1 MSRVIAAISTAPAP
15 AGIGMVRLSGDG
27 AVEIASKIF
36 RPRSKTRSLE
46 KTPGYTALYGW
57 VYDADGDIDECVAL
71 VFRAPHSYTGED
83 VVELT
88 CHGGLYL
95 LQRTLRAAIDAGA
108 RPAEP
113 GEFTK
118 RAFVNGNLDLTGAEA
133 VMDIIA
139 ANGRMAAKTALAARE
154 GALYRKMRGVLDE
167 LTTAAANLS
176 AFVDYPDDD
185 IPELQPAALKE
196 ILQNAR
202 LALGGLLK
210 NYDAGR
216 VVREGI
222 DTVIV
227 GRPNVGKSTLMNLL
241 AGYERS
247 IVTSVAG
254 TTRDIVEDTI
264 RLGDIVLRLADT
276 AGQRETSDEVESIGV
291 RRARERMERAELV
304 LAVFDGAEQLND
316 DDMALAKA
324 AAGQPSIAVINKADI
339 GININEEYIQNL
351 FKHTVI
357 ISAQKG
363 EGLEQLEQAVR
374 EVTGVAALNESEPLL
389 ATERQRDC
397 AKRCLECVNEAIE
410 ALDMGYTLD
419 AVGVSIDGAIGAL
432 LELTGERATE
442 AVVDKVFER
451 FCVGK

>member
-264 RLGDIVLRLADT
+264 RLGDSVLRLADT

>member
-339 GININEEYIQNL
+339 GININEKYIQNL

>member
-139 ANGRMAAKTALAARE
+139 ANGRMAAKPRWRQGGRPLPQDER
-154 GALYRKMRGVLDE
+154 VLDE

-216 VVREGI
+216 WCARV
-222 DTVIV
+222 
-227 GRPNVGKSTLMNLL
+227 ST
-241 AGYERS
+241 
-247 IVTSVAG
+247 
-254 TTRDIVEDTI
+254 
-264 RLGDIVLRLADT
+264 
-276 AGQRETSDEVESIGV
+276 
-291 RRARERMERAELV
+291 
-304 LAVFDGAEQLND
+304 
-316 DDMALAKA
+316 
-324 AAGQPSIAVINKADI
+324 P
-339 GININEEYIQNL
+339 
-351 FKHTVI
+351 
-357 ISAQKG
+357 
-363 EGLEQLEQAVR
+363 
-374 EVTGVAALNESEPLL
+374 
-389 ATERQRDC
+389 
-397 AKRCLECVNEAIE
+397 
-410 ALDMGYTLD
+410 
-419 AVGVSIDGAIGAL
+419 
-432 LELTGERATE
+432 
-442 AVVDKVFER
+442 
-451 FCVGK
+451 

>member
-324 AAGQPSIAVINKADI
+324 AAGQLSIAVINKADI
-339 GININEEYIQNL
+339 GININEKYIQNL

>member
-339 GININEEYIQNL
+339 GININEEYIRNL

>member
-410 ALDMGYTLD
+410 ALNMGYTLD

>member
-1 MSRVIAAISTAPAP
+1 M
-15 AGIGMVRLSGDG
+15 
-27 AVEIASKIF
+27 
-36 RPRSKTRSLE
+36 

-196 ILQNAR
+196 ILQ
-202 LALGGLLK
+202 
-210 NYDAGR
+210 
-216 VVREGI
+216 
-222 DTVIV
+222 T
-227 GRPNVGKSTLMNLL
+227 
-241 AGYERS
+241 
-247 IVTSVAG
+247 
-254 TTRDIVEDTI
+254 
-264 RLGDIVLRLADT
+264 
-276 AGQRETSDEVESIGV
+276 
-291 RRARERMERAELV
+291 
-304 LAVFDGAEQLND
+304 
-316 DDMALAKA
+316 KA
-324 AAGQPSIAVINKADI
+324 C
-339 GININEEYIQNL
+339 
-351 FKHTVI
+351 
-357 ISAQKG
+357 
-363 EGLEQLEQAVR
+363 
-374 EVTGVAALNESEPLL
+374 PL
-389 ATERQRDC
+389 DC
-397 AKRCLECVNEAIE
+397 
-410 ALDMGYTLD
+410 
-419 AVGVSIDGAIGAL
+419 
-432 LELTGERATE
+432 
-442 AVVDKVFER
+442 
-451 FCVGK
+451 

>member
-139 ANGRMAAKTALAARE
+139 ANGRMAAKSALAARE

-339 GININEEYIQNL
+339 GININEEYIRNL

>member
-276 AGQRETSDEVESIGV
+276 AGQREISDEVESIGV

>member
-276 AGQRETSDEVESIGV
+276 AGQREISDEVESIGV

-324 AAGQPSIAVINKADI
+324 AAGQLSIAVINKADI
-339 GININEEYIQNL
+339 GININEKYIQNL

>member
-1 MSRVIAAISTAPAP
+1 
-15 AGIGMVRLSGDG
+15 MVRLSGDG
-27 AVEIASKIF
+27 AVEIASKYSA
-36 RPRSKTRSLE
+36 RVQKPVRL

-71 VFRAPHSYTGED
+71 VFVRPQLYRRGRGQ
-83 VVELT
+83 LT

-133 VMDIIA
+133 VMDIID

-216 VVREGI
+216 VVRE
-222 DTVIV
+222 V
-227 GRPNVGKSTLMNLL
+227 ST
-241 AGYERS
+241 
-247 IVTSVAG
+247 
-254 TTRDIVEDTI
+254 
-264 RLGDIVLRLADT
+264 
-276 AGQRETSDEVESIGV
+276 
-291 RRARERMERAELV
+291 
-304 LAVFDGAEQLND
+304 
-316 DDMALAKA
+316 
-324 AAGQPSIAVINKADI
+324 P
-339 GININEEYIQNL
+339 
-351 FKHTVI
+351 
-357 ISAQKG
+357 
-363 EGLEQLEQAVR
+363 
-374 EVTGVAALNESEPLL
+374 
-389 ATERQRDC
+389 
-397 AKRCLECVNEAIE
+397 
-410 ALDMGYTLD
+410 
-419 AVGVSIDGAIGAL
+419 
-432 LELTGERATE
+432 
-442 AVVDKVFER
+442 
-451 FCVGK
+451 

>member
-1 MSRVIAAISTAPAP
+1 M
-15 AGIGMVRLSGDG
+15 
-27 AVEIASKIF
+27 
-36 RPRSKTRSLE
+36 
-46 KTPGYTALYGW
+46 
-57 VYDADGDIDECVAL
+57 
-71 VFRAPHSYTGED
+71 
-83 VVELT
+83 
-88 CHGGLYL
+88 
-95 LQRTLRAAIDAGA
+95 
-108 RPAEP
+108 
-113 GEFTK
+113 
-118 RAFVNGNLDLTGAEA
+118 
-133 VMDIIA
+133 
-139 ANGRMAAKTALAARE
+139 
-154 GALYRKMRGVLDE
+154 
-167 LTTAAANLS
+167 
-176 AFVDYPDDD
+176 
-185 IPELQPAALKE
+185 
-196 ILQNAR
+196 
-202 LALGGLLK
+202 
-210 NYDAGR
+210 
-216 VVREGI
+216 
-222 DTVIV
+222 IV